1 MRIESIHLA
10 TPLVTGAVAVAVAV
24 APAVATAANPAGT
37 CTSVGASATECRAPG
52 NVQIDDAPPAQ
63 DLKQY
68 PYPDGFGISHHA
80 IGQ

>member
-1 MRIESIHLA
+1 MRIETRFLA
-10 TPLVTGAVAVAVAV
+10 TPLVTGAVAVAIAV

-37 CTSVGASATECRAPG
+37 CASVGAATECRAPG

-63 DLKQY
+63 DLQQN
-68 PYPDGFGISHHA
+68 PYFDGFGISHHA